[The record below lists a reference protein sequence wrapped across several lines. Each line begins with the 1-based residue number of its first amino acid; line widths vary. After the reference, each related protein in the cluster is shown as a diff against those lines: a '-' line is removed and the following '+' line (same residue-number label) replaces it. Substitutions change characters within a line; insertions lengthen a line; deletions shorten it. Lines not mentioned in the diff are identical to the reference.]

1 MCTCLKKN
9 KIVAK
14 SLEQTS
20 GIDFIGVVYINTN
33 SFWSLRNNSGSNN
46 NRHRRRRRRN
56 GY

>member
-46 NRHRRRRRRN
+46 NRHRRRN